1 MNSAQ
6 AINRKIVSLVVT
18 VALAATVVMA
28 QQNRGSLRGLV
39 TDELGAAI
47 VGATITLTDAS
58 GAQKKTTTSGEG
70 VYTFTGLMPGKYVLQ
85 ATAAGFANAPDR
97 EVDITTQRQTVDITL
112 KITIEE
118 KVTVDTD
125 RELSTD
131 TSANANQQV
140 IKGSDLDALPDDPD
154 ELAAALQ
161 ALAGPSAGPNGGQI
175 FVDGF
180 SGNSLPSKDSIREIR
195 INQNPFSAENDQPSG
210 RIDILTRPGTDKL
223 RGAAGFNFN
232 DESFNSRNPFVTR
245 SPKRTPFQFR
255 QYNFNLS
262 GPIVARKAS
271 FFFDFNR
278 NETDDNELV
287 RATVVDPNLNI
298 VDAGQ
303 TFLVPRRGTN
313 LSGRFDYAINPKNTL
328 VSRYNFNR
336 SRTTNQGIGGFSLPE
351 RAYDNVS
358 TFQGFQITET
368 AVLNATTINETR
380 FQFNHSVSESLG
392 DNSFPVLNVSGAFI
406 SGSSGVGH
414 LQNTRNNWELSNF
427 TAVQHGTHAIKF
439 GGRVR
444 GVNID
449 DTNPNN
455 FGGTWFF
462 TGGFGLTSIQRYQLT
477 LDLQKQGKTPE
488 EIRALKGGASQFT
501 ISTGNPVAGVTQR
514 DYGLFI
520 QDDWRARPNLTLS
533 AGLRYEY
540 QTNAASKYNFAPR
553 VALAWSPGAANS
565 ARPPKMVIRVGAGI
579 FYNRFGEFNTLQANR
594 LNGERV
600 LSYAITEETGR
611 INPPTIDQQ
620 NAPTVAA
627 AYKILNS
634 FDPDSPASVADV
646 SPVQQTIW
654 LIDPNLQIPTV
665 YVLGTQVERQL
676 PRNITM
682 TVGFYNIK
690 IQHVIRGRDINAPLP
705 GSIIPVIRPGG
716 IRPDPTRGEINQY
729 EASGRYNQRQF
740 FVGFNSRLSRTI
752 TLQGNYSYSRQEN
765 DTDGQG
771 SGGFPVNSY
780 DLTGEYGRGGFDVRH
795 RFSVFGSIIMP
806 WRVSLNP
813 FIIANTGPGFNITT
827 GQDLNLDRQ
836 YNERPSFAGPN
847 PNCQNEFIK
856 CTKFGNFNIRPL
868 PGETIIPRNY
878 GQAPGSLSV
887 NVRVSRTFQF
897 GVINRTAA
905 APTRAA
911 APTSGPA
918 ASSSTQTASA
928 LASGSGPSAG
938 GGEKRVVTT
947 GGAGGPAGPGG
958 PTVAGAGGGGAAVK
972 TAAVGAPPPQGGGGA
987 ARSEYRYS
995 LNVSLSFQNVL
1006 NRVNL
1011 STPVGNLSSPNFG
1024 QSLGLNNFGGFGGG
1038 GSSGAGNRRIYAQVR
1053 LNF

>member
-6 AINRKIVSLVVT
+6 TIIRKIVSLGLT
-18 VALAATVVMA
+18 VALAATLALA

-47 VGATITLTDAS
+47 VGATITITDAN
-58 GAQKKTTTSGEG
+58 GAQKKTTTNGEG
-70 VYTFTGLMPGKYVLQ
+70 IYTFTALAPGKYVLQ
-85 ATAAGFANAPDR
+85 ATAPGFANAQDR
-97 EVDITTQRQTVDITL
+97 EIDITPQRQTADITL
-112 KITIEE
+112 KVTIEE

-125 RELSTD
+125 KELSTD
-131 TSANANQQV
+131 TSANANQTV
-140 IKGSDLDALPDDPD
+140 IKGTDLDALPDDPD

-161 ALAGPSAGPNGGQI
+161 ALAGPQVGPNGGQI
-175 FVDGF
+175 FIDGF
-180 SGNSLPSKDSIREIR
+180 SGGNLPSKDSIREIR

-245 SPKRTPFQFR
+245 SSKRTPFQFR

-271 FFFDFNR
+271 YFFEFNR

-287 RATVVDPNLNI
+287 RATIVDPNLNI

-313 LSGRFDYAINPKNTL
+313 LSGRIDYAINPNNTL

-380 FQFNHSVSESLG
+380 FQFNRSVSESLG
-392 DNSFPVLNVSGAFI
+392 DSSFPVLNVSGAFI

-414 LQNTRNNWELSNF
+414 SQNARNNWELSNF
-427 TAVQHGTHAIKF
+427 TAIQHGTHAIKF
-439 GGRVR
+439 GGRAR

-462 TGGFGLTSIQRYQLT
+462 TGGFGLTSIERYQLT
-477 LDLQKQGKTPE
+477 LDLQRQGKTPE
-488 EIRALKGGASQFT
+488 EIRAAGGGASQFT
-501 ISTGNPVAGVTQR
+501 INTGDPLAGVTQK

-520 QDDWRARPNLTLS
+520 QDDWRVRPNLTLS
-533 AGLRYEY
+533 GGLRYEY

-553 VALAWSPGAANS
+553 IALAWSPGAANS
-565 ARPPKMVIRVGAGI
+565 ARPPQMVIRVGAGI

-611 INPPTIDQQ
+611 LNPPTVAQQ
-620 NAPTVAA
+620 QVPNVAP
-627 AYKILNS
+627 AYAILNS
-634 FDPDSPASVADV
+634 FDPDKAAPVANV
-646 SPVQQTIW
+646 SPLQQTIW
-654 LIDPNLQIPTV
+654 QIDRNLQIPTV

-705 GSIIPVIRPGG
+705 GSIIPLIRPGG

-740 FVGFNSRLSRTI
+740 FVGFNSRLTRKI

-795 RFSVFGSIIMP
+795 RFSMFGSIIMP
-806 WRVSLNP
+806 WKVTLNP

-847 PNCQNEFIK
+847 ADCTNEFIK
-856 CTKFGNFNIRPL
+856 CTKYGNFNTRPL
-868 PGETIIPRNY
+868 PGEQIIPRNY

-897 GVINRTAA
+897 GEIHHAAPARVAA
-905 APTRAA
+905 AGTGQPT
-911 APTSGPA
+911 G
-918 ASSSTQTASA
+918 SSTQTASA
-928 LASGSGPSAG
+928 SAPGGG

-947 GGAGGPAGPGG
+947 GPAGGGGPGG
-958 PTVAGAGGGGAAVK
+958 PRIAGGGDVVAMK
-972 TAAVGAPPPQGGGGA
+972 TAAVGAPPPPQGGGGA

>member
-1 MNSAQ
+1 MNSVQTLIRRIASFGL
-6 AINRKIVSLVVT
+6 IV
-18 VALAATVVMA
+18 AFAATLAIA

-47 VGATITLTDAS
+47 VGATITITDAN
-58 GAQKKTTTSGEG
+58 GAQKKTTTNGEG
-70 VYTFTGLMPGKYVLQ
+70 IYTFTALAPGKYMLQ
-85 ATAAGFANAPDR
+85 ATAPGFANLQDR
-97 EVDITTQRQTVDITL
+97 EVDITSQRQTADITL
-112 KITIEE
+112 KVTIEE

-125 RELSTD
+125 KELSTD
-131 TSANANQQV
+131 TAANANQTV
-140 IKGSDLDALPDDPD
+140 IKGTDLDALPDDPD

-161 ALAGPSAGPNGGQI
+161 ALAGPAVGPNGGQI

-180 SGNSLPSKDSIREIR
+180 SGNSIPSKESIREIR
-195 INQNPFSAENDQPSG
+195 INQNPFSAENDQPGG

-223 RGAAGFNFN
+223 RGAAGLNFN
-232 DESFNSRNPFVTR
+232 DESFNSRNPFVNR
-245 SPKRTPFQFR
+245 SSKRTPFQYR

-262 GPIVARKAS
+262 GPLIARKAS
-271 FFFDFNR
+271 YFFEFNR

-287 RATVVDPNLNI
+287 RATVLDSNLNI
-298 VDAGQ
+298 VDVGQ
-303 TFLVPRRGTN
+303 TFLVPRRSTN
-313 LSGRFDYAINPKNTL
+313 FGVRLDYAINTNNTL
-328 VSRYNFNR
+328 VGRYNFGR
-336 SRTTNQGIGGFSLPE
+336 FRTTNQGIGGFSLPE
-351 RAYDNVS
+351 RAYDSEN
-358 TFQGFQITET
+358 TFQSFQVTET

-380 FQFNHSVSESLG
+380 FQFNHNVSESLG
-392 DNSFPVLNVSGAFI
+392 DSSFPVLNVSAAFV

-414 LQNTRNNWELSNF
+414 SQNARNNWELSNF
-427 TAVQHGTHAIKF
+427 TAKQHGTHAIKF

-444 GVNID
+444 GVSID

-477 LDLQKQGKTPE
+477 LDLQRQGKTPE
-488 EIRALKGGASQFT
+488 EIRAAGGGASQFT
-501 ISTGNPVAGVTQR
+501 INTGDPLAGVTQK

-540 QTNAASKYNFAPR
+540 QTNAASKFNFAPR
-553 VALAWSPGAANS
+553 VALAWSPGAAKS
-565 ARPPKMVIRVGAGI
+565 ARPPQMVIRVGAGI

-600 LSYAITEETGR
+600 LSFAITEETGR
-611 INPPTIDQQ
+611 LNPPTVAQQ
-620 NAPTVAA
+620 QLPTVAP
-627 AYKILNS
+627 AYAILNS
-634 FDPDSPASVADV
+634 FDPDKAASVTNV
-646 SPVQQTIW
+646 SPLQQTIW
-654 LIDPNLQIPTV
+654 QIDPNLQIPTV
-665 YVLGTQVERQL
+665 YVLGSQVERQL

-690 IQHVIRGRDINAPLP
+690 IQHVIRARDINAPLP
-705 GSIIPVIRPGG
+705 GSIIPLIRPGG
-716 IRPDPTRGEINQY
+716 IRPDPTRGEIYQY
-729 EASGRYNQRQF
+729 EASGHYNQRQF
-740 FVGFNSRLSRTI
+740 FVGFTSRLSRTI
-752 TLQGNYSYSRQEN
+752 TLQGNYFLSKTEN

-771 SGGFPVNSY
+771 GSIFPVNSY
-780 DLTGEYGRGGFDVRH
+780 DLTGEYGRAGFDVRH
-795 RFSVFGSIIMP
+795 RFSLFGSIIMP
-806 WRVSLNP
+806 WKVSLNP

-847 PNCQNEFIK
+847 ADCQNDFIK
-856 CTKFGNFNIRPL
+856 CTRFGNFNTRPL
-868 PGETIIPRNY
+868 LGEQLIPRNY

-897 GVINRTAA
+897 GEIHRNAPAKAA
-905 APTRAA
+905 APGGGQ
-911 APTSGPA
+911 PTAG
-918 ASSSTQTASA
+918 STQTVSGSA
-928 LASGSGPSAG
+928 LAGG

-947 GGAGGPAGPGG
+947 GPAAGGGPGG
-958 PTVAGAGGGGAAVK
+958 PRIAGGGDVAAVK
-972 TAAVGAPPPQGGGGA
+972 TAAVGAPPPPSPQGGA
-987 ARSEYRYS
+987 APSEYRYS

-1006 NRVNL
+1006 NKVNL
-1011 STPVGNLSSPNFG
+1011 QPPVGNLSSPNFG
-1024 QSLGLNNFGGFGGG
+1024 QSLGLSNFGGFGGG

>member
-6 AINRKIVSLVVT
+6 RIIRRIASLGVVVALVTT
-18 VALAATVVMA
+18 VAIA

-47 VGATITLTDAS
+47 VGATITITDAS
-58 GAQKKTTTSGEG
+58 GAQKKTTTNGEG
-70 VYTFTGLMPGKYVLQ
+70 VYTFTGLAPGKYVLQ
-85 ATAAGFANAPDR
+85 ATAPGFAHVQDR
-97 EVDITTQRQTVDITL
+97 EVDITTQRQTADITL

-131 TSANANQQV
+131 IAANANQTV
-140 IKGSDLDALPDDPD
+140 IKGTDLDALPDDPD

-161 ALAGPSAGPNGGQI
+161 ALAGPAVGPNGGQI
-175 FVDGF
+175 FIDGF
-180 SGNSLPSKDSIREIR
+180 SGGNLPSKESIREIR
-195 INQNPFSAENDQPSG
+195 INQNPFSAENDQPGG

-223 RGAAGFNFN
+223 RGSAGFNFN

-245 SPKRTPFQFR
+245 SSKRTPFQFR
-255 QYNFNLS
+255 QYSFNLS
-262 GPIVARKAS
+262 GPLVARKAS
-271 FFFDFNR
+271 YFFDFNR
-278 NETDDNELV
+278 NATDDNELV
-287 RATVVDPNLNI
+287 RATVLDSNLNI
-298 VDAGQ
+298 VDVGQ

-313 LSGRFDYAINPKNTL
+313 FGSRIDYAINTNNTL
-328 VSRYNFNR
+328 VGRYNFNR
-336 SRTTNQGIGGFSLPE
+336 FRTTNQGIGGFSLPE
-351 RAYDNVS
+351 RAYDSVN
-358 TFQGFQITET
+358 TFQTFQLTET
-368 AVLNATTINETR
+368 AVLNPTTINETR
-380 FQFNHSVSESLG
+380 FQFNHSVNESLG
-392 DNSFPVLNVSGAFI
+392 DSTIPVVNVSGAFI
-406 SGSSGVGH
+406 SGGSQIGH
-414 LQNTRNNWELSNF
+414 QKNQRNNWELANF
-427 TAVQHGTHAIKF
+427 TAIQHGTHAIKF

-444 GVNID
+444 GVSID

-455 FGGTWFF
+455 FGGSWSF
-462 TGGFGLTSIQRYQLT
+462 TGGFGMTSIERYQLT
-477 LDLQKQGKTPE
+477 LDLQRQGKTPE
-488 EIRALKGGASQFT
+488 EIRAAGGGASQFT
-501 ISTGNPVAGVTQR
+501 INTGNPLAGVTQK
-514 DYGLFI
+514 DFGLFI

-540 QTNAASKYNFAPR
+540 QTNAASKFNFAPR

-565 ARPPKMVIRVGAGI
+565 ARPPQMVIRVGAGI

-594 LNGERV
+594 NNGENV

-611 INPPTIDQQ
+611 INPPTIAQQ
-620 NAPTVAA
+620 QVPTVAP
-627 AYKILNS
+627 AYALLNS
-634 FDPDSPASVADV
+634 FDPDSVPSVANV
-646 SPVQQTIW
+646 PATQQTIW
-654 LIDPNLQIPTV
+654 RIDPDLQIPTV
-665 YVLGTQVERQL
+665 YVVGTQVERQL

-682 TVGFYNIK
+682 YVGFYNIK
-690 IQHVIRGRDINAPLP
+690 IQHVIRARDINAPLP

-752 TLQGNYSYSRQEN
+752 NLSGNYSLSKTEN

-780 DLTGEYGRGGFDVRH
+780 DLTGEYGRGSFDVRH
-795 RFSVFGSIIMP
+795 RFSLFGSIIMP

-836 YNERPSFAGPN
+836 YNERPSFAGAN
-847 PNCQNEFIK
+847 ADCQNEFIK
-856 CTKFGNFNIRPL
+856 CTKYGNFNTRPL
-868 PGETIIPRNY
+868 PGEQIIPRNY

-887 NVRVSRTFQF
+887 NVRVSRAFQF
-897 GVINRTAA
+897 GVIHRTAA
-905 APTRAA
+905 APARAT
-911 APTSGPA
+911 APATGQP
-918 ASSSTQTASA
+918 STNSNQTASA
-928 LASGSGPSAG
+928 PAPAPAG

-947 GGAGGPAGPGG
+947 GPGGPGG
-958 PTVAGAGGGGAAVK
+958 PMVAGGGGGAVAVK
-972 TAAVGAPPPQGGGGA
+972 TAAVGAPPPQGGGGPA
-987 ARSEYRYS
+987 PSEYRYN
-995 LNVSLSFQNVL
+995 LTVSLSFQNVL
-1006 NRVNL
+1006 NKVNL
-1011 STPVGNLSSPNFG
+1011 STPIGNLSSPNFG
-1024 QSLGLNNFGGFGGG
+1024 QSLGLSNFGGFGGG

>member
-1 MNSAQ
+1 MNSLQ
-6 AINRKIVSLVVT
+6 DTVRKIASLGLIVVLSAT
-18 VALAATVVMA
+18 LAIA
-28 QQNRGSLRGLV
+28 QQNRGSVRGV
-39 TDELGAAI
+39 VSDELGAAI
-47 VGATITLTDAS
+47 VGASITLTDAS
-58 GAQKKTTTSGEG
+58 GAQKKTTTNGEG
-70 VYTFTGLMPGKYVLQ
+70 VYTFSGLAPGKYVLQ
-85 ATAAGFANAPDR
+85 ASAPGFANAPDR
-97 EVDITTQRQTVDITL
+97 EVNITTQRQTADITL

-131 TSANANQQV
+131 TAANANQTV

-161 ALAGPSAGPNGGQI
+161 ALAGPQVGPNGGQI
-175 FVDGF
+175 FIDGF
-180 SGNSLPSKDSIREIR
+180 SGGNLPSKESIREIR
-195 INQNPFSAENDQPSG
+195 INQNPFSAENDQPGG

-223 RGAAGFNFN
+223 RGSAGFNFN

-245 SPKRTPFQFR
+245 SSKRTPFQFR
-255 QYNFNLS
+255 QYSFNLS
-262 GPIVARKAS
+262 GPIIARKAS
-271 FFFDFNR
+271 YFFDFNR

-287 RATVVDPNLNI
+287 RATVLDSNFNI
-298 VDAGQ
+298 VDVGQ

-313 LSGRFDYAINPKNTL
+313 FGSRIDYAINTNNTL
-328 VSRYNFNR
+328 VGRYNFGR
-336 SRTTNQGIGGFSLPE
+336 FRTTNQGIGGFSLPE
-351 RAYDNVS
+351 RAYDSVN
-358 TFQGFQITET
+358 TFQTFQLTET

-380 FQFNHSVSESLG
+380 FQFNRSVSESLG
-392 DNSFPVLNVSGAFI
+392 NSTIPVVNVSGAFI
-406 SGSSGVGH
+406 SGGSQVGH
-414 LQNTRNNWELSNF
+414 QKNERNNWELTNF
-427 TAVQHGTHAIKF
+427 TAIQHGTHAIKF

-444 GVNID
+444 GVSID

-455 FGGTWFF
+455 FGGSWSF
-462 TGGFGLTSIQRYQLT
+462 TGGFGMTSIERYQLT
-477 LDLQKQGKTPE
+477 LALQNQGKTPE
-488 EIRALKGGASQFT
+488 EIRAAGGGASQFT
-501 ISTGNPVAGVTQR
+501 INTGNPLAGVTQK
-514 DYGLFI
+514 DYGVFI

-540 QTNAASKYNFAPR
+540 QTNAASKFNFAPR

-565 ARPPKMVIRVGAGI
+565 ARPPQMVIRVGAGI

-594 LNGERV
+594 NNGENV

-611 INPPTIDQQ
+611 LNPPTIAQQ
-620 NAPTVAA
+620 QIPTVAP
-627 AYKILNS
+627 AYAILNS
-634 FDPDSPASVADV
+634 FHPDTVPSVANV
-646 SPVQQTIW
+646 PATQQTIW
-654 LIDPNLQIPTV
+654 QIDPDLQIPTV
-665 YVLGTQVERQL
+665 YVVGAQVERQL
-676 PRNITM
+676 PRKITM
-682 TVGFYNIK
+682 SVGFYNIK
-690 IQHVIRGRDINAPLP
+690 IQHVIRARDINAPLP

-729 EASGRYNQRQF
+729 EASGHYNQRNF

-752 TLQGNYSYSRQEN
+752 TLSGNYFLSKTEN

-795 RFSVFGSIIMP
+795 RFSLFGSIIMP

-836 YNERPSFAGPN
+836 YNERPSFAGAN
-847 PNCQNEFIK
+847 ADCQNEFIK
-856 CTKFGNFNIRPL
+856 CTPFGNFNIRPL
-868 PGETIIPRNY
+868 PGEQIIPRNY

-905 APTRAA
+905 APAKAA
-911 APTSGPA
+911 GPTTSNAG
-918 ASSSTQTASA
+918 QTASA
-928 LASGSGPSAG
+928 SASGSAPAAG
-938 GGEKRVVTT
+938 GGEKRVVT
-947 GGAGGPAGPGG
+947 GGPSGPGG
-958 PTVAGAGGGGAAVK
+958 PMLAGGGGGAVAAK
-972 TAAVGAPPPQGGGGA
+972 TAAVGAPPPPQGGGGSA
-987 ARSEYRYS
+987 PSEYRYN
-995 LNVSLSFQNVL
+995 LTVSLSFQNVL
-1006 NRVNL
+1006 NKVNL
-1011 STPVGNLSSPNFG
+1011 SPPIGNLSSPNFG
-1024 QSLGLNNFGGFGGG
+1024 QSLGLSNFGGFGGG